1 MLDLYNTY
9 LIFLLTS
16 LSSCNNRELLELF
29 KSNKPDGRD
38 SNLGVNSSKYEKLQL
53 APYSQI
59 DSKDPL
65 VITATSTGLL

>member
-16 LSSCNNRELLELF
+16 LSSCKIRELLELF